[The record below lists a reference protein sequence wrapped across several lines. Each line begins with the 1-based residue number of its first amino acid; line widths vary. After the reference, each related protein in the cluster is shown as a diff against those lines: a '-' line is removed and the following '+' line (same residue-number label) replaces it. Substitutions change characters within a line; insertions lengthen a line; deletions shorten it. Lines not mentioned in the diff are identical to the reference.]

1 MEKVKIIQDWDLVE
15 RLLEEKL
22 YRSKMQL
29 RKMRNFSKKLK
40 EIERKLNKHDF

>member
-15 RLLEEKL
+15 RLLEENH
-22 YRSKMQL
+22 RSKMQL

-40 EIERKLNKHDF
+40 EIERKTNEL